1 MHSYPLGSLQHHKYN
16 IIDNRP
22 NPEKKIIMILPADKA
37 QENESLTIAYG
48 FSPIES
54 EAGSSFQ
61 FVENRPEAFTQR
73 KRQG

>member
-1 MHSYPLGSLQHHKYN
+1 MN
-16 IIDNRP
+16 
-22 NPEKKIIMILPADKA
+22 LPADKT

>member
-1 MHSYPLGSLQHHKYN
+1 MN
-16 IIDNRP
+16 
-22 NPEKKIIMILPADKA
+22 LPADKTQKNA
-37 QENESLTIAYG
+37 SLTIAYG
-48 FSPIES
+48 FSPMES